1 MPTRKS
7 YSKKS
12 SSRKSH
18 SSMSGQ
24 IGYCVKCKA
33 KRTMV
38 SCKNATSKN
47 GRNMIKG
54 VCKKCGTKMNVFT
67 K

>member
-1 MPTRKS
+1 MPTRKRQS
-7 YSKKS
+7 GKRQSGK
-12 SSRKSH
+12 RQ
-18 SSMSGQ
+18 SGQ
-24 IGYCVKCKA
+24 MGYCVKCKA
-33 KRTMV
+33 KRTML

-54 VCKKCGTKMNVFT
+54 VCKNCGTKMNVFT

>member
-1 MPTRKS
+1 MPTRKRQS
-7 YSKKS
+7 AK
-12 SSRKSH
+12 RQ
-18 SSMSGQ
+18 SGQ

>member
-1 MPTRKS
+1 MPTRKRQS
-7 YSKKS
+7 AKRQTGKS
-12 SSRKSH
+12 Q
-18 SSMSGQ
+18 SGQ